1 MDKLDLLDTLAM
13 QQGCFVSALNRS
25 PLIRN
30 IALSNLSRMEENEYP
45 LAQWQEAVC
54 YLTANKY
61 DFKTIGEI
69 KSFLQN
75 TLQ

>member
-13 QQGCFVSALNRS
+13 QQGCFISDLNRS
-25 PLIRN
+25 PVIRN
-30 IALSNLSRMEENEYP
+30 IALSNLIRMKENEYP

-54 YLTANKY
+54 YLTGKKR

-69 KSFLQN
+69 KTLLQN
-75 TLQ
+75 KLQ